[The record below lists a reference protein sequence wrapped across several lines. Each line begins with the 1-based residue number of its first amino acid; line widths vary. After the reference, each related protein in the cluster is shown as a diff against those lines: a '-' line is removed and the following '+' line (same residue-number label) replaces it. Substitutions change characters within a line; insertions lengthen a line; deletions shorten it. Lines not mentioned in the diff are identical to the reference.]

1 MTKTTR
7 LALIYSDGSLGLL
20 TEGRSLDHAFKEAK
34 DSNFNEHNP
43 ANFTRVGLVS
53 FEVLEIVTDPD
64 AKGQATCP
72 TCGAVHAAKEA

>member
-20 TEGRSLDHAFKEAK
+20 TEDRSLDHAFKEAK
-34 DSNFNEHNP
+34 ESDFNEHNP
-43 ANFTRVGLVS
+43 ANFTKVARVA

-64 AKGQATCP
+64 AKGPATCS
-72 TCGAVHAAKEA
+72 TCGALHAAKEA